1 MSIPAP
7 QVINPSSVPSLRWGV
22 LGPGSIAGAWVS
34 SVQKHTNQQIV
45 AVASR
50 TPGRAAEFAE
60 TFSIDKVFQTYEEL
74 LADETIDAVYV
85 ASRVGDHFKHGMRV
99 LDAGKHL
106 LVEKPIT
113 YLASEAEELLAHA
126 RAKGLLAMEAMWT
139 RYLPQASVIDQLV
152 LKLGTPELLVASFA
166 TDNRAI
172 ERLWQ
177 KGGGGVVHDMGIY
190 PIAIAQQ
197 LFGDPITIEAS
208 GQITDLQ
215 IDSEAVV
222 TLGYESGARA
232 TLIMS
237 MQASLP
243 QTVSASFEQ
252 GVLNIH
258 APFLAPSGITL
269 TDKDFY
275 ARGETWFDESEV
287 RGHEGLSYQATAFA
301 SFVAA
306 GMLESPVHTHAQVV
320 ANIAV
325 AEEIVRQLGAQPF

>member
-7 QVINPSSVPSLRWGV
+7 STIDTKSFPALRWGV
-22 LGPGSIAGAWVS
+22 LAPGSIAGAWVG
-34 SVQKHTNQQIV
+34 SVLKHTNQQIV

-50 TPGRAAEFAE
+50 TPGRADEFAE
-60 TFSIDKVFQTYEEL
+60 QFSIAKVYKTYAEL

-85 ASRVGDHFKHGMRV
+85 ASRAGDHFEHGMQV
-99 LDAGKHL
+99 LEAGKHL

-113 YLASEAEELLAHA
+113 YIATEAEQLLAYA
-126 RAKGLLAMEAMWT
+126 RSRGLLAMEAMWT

-152 LKLGTPELLVASFA
+152 PTLGAPELMVASFA

-197 LFGDPITIEAS
+197 LFGDPTTIEAT
-208 GQITDLQ
+208 GQISDEL
-215 IDSEAVV
+215 IDSEAIVR
-222 TLGYESGARA
+222 LGYDNGARA

-243 QTVSASFEQ
+243 QTVSASFAK

-258 APFLAPSGITL
+258 APFLAPSGVTV

-275 ARGETWFDESEV
+275 ATGETWLDKSQV

-301 SFVAA
+301 SYVAK

-320 ANIAV
+320 ANIRV

>member
-7 QVINPSSVPSLRWGV
+7 QVIAPSSVPSLRWGV
-22 LGPGSIAGAWVS
+22 LAPGSIAGAWVS
-34 SVQKHTNQQIV
+34 SVQKHTTQQVV

-50 TPGRAAEFAE
+50 TPGRAGEFAKAH
-60 TFSIDKVFQTYEEL
+60 SIAKVYQTYEEL

-85 ASRVGDHFKHGMRV
+85 ASRAGDHFAHGMQV

-113 YLASEAEELLAHA
+113 YLVSEAEQLLAHA
-126 RAKGLLAMEAMWT
+126 RSKGLFAMEAMWT

-152 LKLGTPELLVASFA
+152 LTMGTPELLVATFA

-197 LFGDPITIEAS
+197 LFGDPVAIEATGKIS
-208 GQITDLQ
+208 NLL

-222 TLGYESGARA
+222 KLSYASGATA

-243 QTVSASFEQ
+243 QTVNASFEL

-275 ARGETWFDESEV
+275 ATGETWLDESEV

-301 SFVAA
+301 SYVAA

-320 ANIAV
+320 ENIRV

>member
-7 QVINPSSVPSLRWGV
+7 QVISPSSVPSLRWGV
-22 LGPGSIAGAWVS
+22 LAPGSIAGAWAS
-34 SVQKHTNQQIV
+34 SVQKHTTQQIV

-50 TPGRAAEFAE
+50 TPGRAAEFAKSH
-60 TFSIDKVFQTYEEL
+60 SIAKVYQTYEEL

-85 ASRVGDHFKHGMRV
+85 ASRAGDHFKHGMQV

-113 YLASEAEELLAHA
+113 YLASEAEQLLAHA
-126 RAKGLLAMEAMWT
+126 RSKGLLAMEAMWT

-152 LKLGTPELLVASFA
+152 ATMGKPELLVATFA

-197 LFGDPITIEAS
+197 LFGDPVAIEANGKIS
-208 GQITDLQ
+208 DLL

-222 TLGYESGARA
+222 KLSYASGATA

-243 QTVSASFEQ
+243 QTVSASFEL

-275 ARGETWFDESEV
+275 ATGETWLDESDV
-287 RGHEGLSYQATAFA
+287 QGHEGLSYQATAFA
-301 SFVAA
+301 SYVAA

-320 ANIAV
+320 ENIRL

>member
-7 QVINPSSVPSLRWGV
+7 QLIDPGSVPSLHWGV
-22 LGPGSIAGAWVS
+22 LAPGSIAGAWVG
-34 SVQKHTNQQIV
+34 SVQRHTMQQIV

-50 TPGRAAEFAE
+50 TPGRASEFAE
-60 TFSIDKVFQTYEEL
+60 AHSIAKVYETYEEL
-74 LADETIDAVYV
+74 LADEVIDAVYV
-85 ASRVGDHFKHGMRV
+85 ASRAGDHFKHGMQV

-113 YLASEAEELLAHA
+113 YIASEAEALLAHA
-126 RAKGLLAMEAMWT
+126 RSKGLLAMEAMWT

-152 LKLGTPELLVASFA
+152 PTLGTPELLVASFA
-166 TDNRAI
+166 TDNRLI

-197 LFGDPITIEAS
+197 LFGDPITINAS
-208 GQITDLQ
+208 GRITDKL
-215 IDSEAVV
+215 IDSEAIVK
-222 TLGYESGARA
+222 LGYPNGASA
-232 TLIMS
+232 NLIMS

-243 QTVSASFEQ
+243 QTVSASFEL

-275 ARGETWFDESEV
+275 ATGETWLDDSEV

-301 SFVAA
+301 FYVAA
-306 GMLESPVHTHAQVV
+306 GMLESPVHPHAQVV
-320 ANIAV
+320 ANIVV
-325 AEEIVRQLGAQPF
+325 AEEIVRQIGAQPY

>member
-7 QVINPSSVPSLRWGV
+7 HIIDPNSVPSLRWGV
-22 LGPGSIAGAWVS
+22 LAPGSIAEAWVG
-34 SVQKHTNQQIV
+34 SVIEHTSQQIV

-50 TPGRAAEFAE
+50 TLGRAAEFAE
-60 TFSIDKVFQTYEEL
+60 KFAIENVYQTYEQL
-74 LADETIDAVYV
+74 LADESIDAVYV
-85 ASRVGDHFKHGMRV
+85 ASRAGDHFSHGMQV
-99 LDAGKHL
+99 LEAGKHL

-113 YLASEAEELLAHA
+113 YIASEAEALLAFA
-126 RAKGLLAMEAMWT
+126 RSKGLLAMEAMWT

-152 LKLGTPELLVASFA
+152 PALGAPELLVATFA
-166 TDNRAI
+166 TDNRSV

-197 LFGDPITIEAS
+197 LFGDPTTIKAT
-208 GQITDLQ
+208 GQVSDQL

-222 TLGYESGARA
+222 RLGYSSGARA

-275 ARGETWFDESEV
+275 ASGQTWMDESNV

-301 SFVAA
+301 SYVAA
-306 GMLESPVHTHAQVV
+306 GMLESAVHSHAQVV
-320 ANIAV
+320 ANIRV

>member
-7 QVINPSSVPSLRWGV
+7 QLIDPGSVPSLRWGV
-22 LGPGSIAGAWVS
+22 LAPGSIAGAWVG
-34 SVQKHTNQQIV
+34 SVQKHTTQQVV

-50 TPGRAAEFAE
+50 TPGRAAEFAKD
-60 TFSIDKVFQTYEEL
+60 FSIAKVYQSYEEL
-74 LADETIDAVYV
+74 LVDEAIDAVYV
-85 ASRVGDHFKHGMRV
+85 ASRAGDHFKHGMQV
-99 LDAGKHL
+99 LEAGKHL
-106 LVEKPIT
+106 LIEKPIT
-113 YLASEAEELLAHA
+113 YIASEAEALLAYA
-126 RAKGLLAMEAMWT
+126 RSNGLLAMEAMWT

-152 LKLGTPELLVASFA
+152 PTMGTPELMVATFA

-197 LFGDPITIEAS
+197 LFGDPEAIEATGKIS
-208 GQITDLQ
+208 DLL

-222 TLGYESGARA
+222 KLAYASGATA

-243 QTVSASFEQ
+243 QTVSASFEL

-258 APFLAPSGITL
+258 APFLAPSGITV

-275 ARGETWFDESEV
+275 ATGETWMDESNV

-301 SFVAA
+301 SFVEAR
-306 GMLESPVHTHAQVV
+306 MLESPVHPHAQVV

-325 AEEIVRQLGAQPF
+325 AEEIVRQLGAQPY

>member
-22 LGPGSIAGAWVS
+22 LAPGSIAGAWVG
-34 SVQKHTNQQIV
+34 SVQKHTTQQIV

-60 TFSIDKVFQTYEEL
+60 TFSIEKVYQTYEEL

-85 ASRVGDHFKHGMRV
+85 ASRVGDHFKHGMQV

-113 YLASEAEELLAHA
+113 YLASEADQLLAHA

-152 LKLGTPELLVASFA
+152 PKLGTHELLVASFA

-177 KGGGGVVHDMGIY
+177 RGGGGVVHDMGIY

-208 GQITDLQ
+208 GQITDLL

-222 TLGYESGARA
+222 NLGYESGARA

-258 APFLAPSGITL
+258 EPFLAPSGITL

-275 ARGETWFDESEV
+275 ARGETWLDESEV

>member
-7 QVINPSSVPSLRWGV
+7 HIIDPNSVPSLRWGV
-22 LGPGSIAGAWVS
+22 LAPGSIAEAWVG
-34 SVQKHTNQQIV
+34 SVIEHTSQQIV

-50 TPGRAAEFAE
+50 TLGRAAEFAE
-60 TFSIDKVFQTYEEL
+60 KFAIENVYQTYEQL
-74 LADETIDAVYV
+74 LADESIDAVYV
-85 ASRVGDHFKHGMRV
+85 ASRAGDHFSHGMQV
-99 LDAGKHL
+99 LEAGKHL

-113 YLASEAEELLAHA
+113 YIASEAEALLAFA
-126 RAKGLLAMEAMWT
+126 RSKGLLAMEAMWT

-152 LKLGTPELLVASFA
+152 PALGAPELLVATFA
-166 TDNRAI
+166 TDNRLI

-197 LFGDPITIEAS
+197 LFGDPTTIAAT
-208 GQITDLQ
+208 GQVSDQL

-222 TLGYESGARA
+222 RLGYSSGARA

-275 ARGETWFDESEV
+275 ASGQTWMDESNV

-301 SFVAA
+301 SYVAA
-306 GMLESPVHTHAQVV
+306 GMLESAVHSHAQVV
-320 ANIAV
+320 ANIRV

>member
-7 QVINPSSVPSLRWGV
+7 QVINPSSVPSLRWGA

>member
-1 MSIPAP
+1 
-7 QVINPSSVPSLRWGV
+7 V
-22 LGPGSIAGAWVS
+22 LAPGSIAEAWVG
-34 SVQKHTNQQIV
+34 SVIEHTSQQIV

-50 TPGRAAEFAE
+50 TLGRAAEFAE
-60 TFSIDKVFQTYEEL
+60 KFAIENVYQTYEQL
-74 LADETIDAVYV
+74 LADESIDAVYV
-85 ASRVGDHFKHGMRV
+85 ASRAGDHFSHGMQV
-99 LDAGKHL
+99 LEAGKHL

-113 YLASEAEELLAHA
+113 YIASEAEALLAFA
-126 RAKGLLAMEAMWT
+126 RSKGLLAMEAMWT

-152 LKLGTPELLVASFA
+152 PALGAPELLVATFA
-166 TDNRAI
+166 TDNRSV

-197 LFGDPITIEAS
+197 LFGDPTTIKAT
-208 GQITDLQ
+208 GQVSDQL

-222 TLGYESGARA
+222 RLGYSSGARA

-275 ARGETWFDESEV
+275 ASGQTWMDESNV

-301 SFVAA
+301 SYVAA
-306 GMLESPVHTHAQVV
+306 GMLESAVHSHAQVV
-320 ANIAV
+320 ANIRV

>member
-1 MSIPAP
+1 MSIPEP
-7 QVINPSSVPSLRWGV
+7 RIIDPSAVPSLRWGV
-22 LGPGSIAGAWVS
+22 LAPGSIAEAWVG
-34 SVQKHTNQQIV
+34 SVLEQTSQQVV

-50 TPGRAAEFAE
+50 TPGRASAFAQQ
-60 TFSIDKVFQTYEEL
+60 FSIGTVYETYEEL
-74 LADETIDAVYV
+74 LSDDSIDAVYV
-85 ASRVGDHFKHGMRV
+85 ASRAGDHFKHGMQV
-99 LDAGKHL
+99 LDSGKHL
-106 LVEKPIT
+106 LIEKPIT
-113 YLASEAEELLAHA
+113 YLASEAEQLLAHA
-126 RAKGLLAMEAMWT
+126 REKGLLAMEAMWT
-139 RYLPQASVIDQLV
+139 RYLPQASIIDQLV
-152 LKLGTPELLVASFA
+152 PTLGLPELLVAAFA
-166 TDNRAI
+166 TDNRSI

-197 LFGDPITIEAS
+197 LFGDPITIEAT
-208 GQITDLQ
+208 GQISDKL
-215 IDSEAVV
+215 IDSEAIVR
-222 TLGYESGARA
+222 LGYSNGARA

-258 APFLAPSGITL
+258 APFLAPSGVTL
-269 TDKDFY
+269 TDKEFY
-275 ARGETWFDESEV
+275 ATGQSWVDESAV

-320 ANIAV
+320 ENIRL

>member
-7 QVINPSSVPSLRWGV
+7 QIIAPSSVPSLRWGV
-22 LGPGSIAGAWVS
+22 LAPGSIAGAWVS
-34 SVQKHTNQQIV
+34 SVQKHTTHQVV

-50 TPGRAAEFAE
+50 TPDRAAEFANAH
-60 TFSIDKVFQTYEEL
+60 SIAKVYQTYEEL

-85 ASRVGDHFKHGMRV
+85 ASRAGDHFAHGTQV

-113 YLASEAEELLAHA
+113 YLASEAEQLLAHA
-126 RAKGLLAMEAMWT
+126 RSKGLLAMEAMWT

-152 LKLGTPELLVASFA
+152 ATMGKPELLVATFA

-197 LFGDPITIEAS
+197 LFGDPVAIEATGKIS
-208 GQITDLQ
+208 DLL

-222 TLGYESGARA
+222 NLSYASGASA

-243 QTVSASFEQ
+243 QTVSASFEL

-275 ARGETWFDESEV
+275 ARGETWLDESDV
-287 RGHEGLSYQATAFA
+287 QGHEGLSYQATAFA
-301 SFVAA
+301 SYVAA

-320 ANIAV
+320 DNIRV
-325 AEEIVRQLGAQPF
+325 AEEIVRQLGAEPF

>member
-7 QVINPSSVPSLRWGV
+7 RTIDPKSVPSLRWGV
-22 LGPGSIAGAWVS
+22 LAPGSIAGAWVG
-34 SVQKHTNQQIV
+34 SVLKHTKQQIV
-45 AVASR
+45 AIASR
-50 TPGRAAEFAE
+50 TPGRADEFAKQ
-60 TFSIDKVFQTYEEL
+60 FSIAKVYQTYAEL

-85 ASRVGDHFKHGMRV
+85 ASRAGDHFAHGMQV
-99 LDAGKHL
+99 LEAGKHL

-113 YLASEAEELLAHA
+113 YLASEAQQLLAYA
-126 RAKGLLAMEAMWT
+126 RSRGLLAMEAMWT

-152 LKLGTPELLVASFA
+152 PTLGEPELMVASFA
-166 TDNRAI
+166 TDNRSI

-197 LFGDPITIEAS
+197 LFGDPTTIEATGVIS
-208 GQITDLQ
+208 DEL
-215 IDSEAVV
+215 IDAEAFVK
-222 TLGYESGARA
+222 LGYASGARA

-243 QTVSASFEQ
+243 QRVSASFAK

-258 APFLAPSGITL
+258 APFLAPSGVTV

-275 ARGETWFDESEV
+275 ATGETWLDESEV

-301 SFVAA
+301 LYVAE
-306 GMLESPVHTHAQVV
+306 GMLESPVHTHAQVI
-320 ANIAV
+320 ANIRV
-325 AEEIVRQLGAQPF
+325 AEEIVRQLGAQPS

>member
-7 QVINPSSVPSLRWGV
+7 QIIAPSSVPSLRWGV
-22 LGPGSIAGAWVS
+22 LAPGSIAGAWVS
-34 SVQKHTNQQIV
+34 SVQKHTTQQVV

-60 TFSIDKVFQTYEEL
+60 AHSISKVYQTYEEL

-85 ASRVGDHFKHGMRV
+85 ASRAGDHFAHGKQV

-113 YLASEAEELLAHA
+113 YLASEAEQLLAHA
-126 RAKGLLAMEAMWT
+126 RSKGLFAMEAMWT

-152 LKLGTPELLVASFA
+152 PTMGNPELLVATFA

-197 LFGDPITIEAS
+197 LFGEPVAIEATGKIS
-208 GQITDLQ
+208 DLL

-222 TLGYESGARA
+222 KLSYASGASA

-243 QTVSASFEQ
+243 QTVNASFEL

-275 ARGETWFDESEV
+275 ARGETWLDESEV
-287 RGHEGLSYQATAFA
+287 QGHEGLSYQATAFA
-301 SFVAA
+301 SYVAA

-320 ANIAV
+320 DNIRV

>member
-60 TFSIDKVFQTYEEL
+60 TFSIDKVYQTYEEL

-85 ASRVGDHFKHGMRV
+85 ASRVGDHFKHGMQV

-126 RAKGLLAMEAMWT
+126 RAKDLLAMEAMWT

-152 LKLGTPELLVASFA
+152 PKLGTPELLVASFA

-275 ARGETWFDESEV
+275 ARGETWLDESEV

-306 GMLESPVHTHAQVV
+306 GMLESPVHRHAQVV